1 MKPNRIAV
9 LAAAATLAAC
19 VNPELSF
26 KPGVTAGTEV
36 IQRMGPA
43 HHVWPEPDGGATWEY
58 VYGPSGTYMIGVDRA
73 GVVTRIE
80 QVLSEKYFSRVRS
93 GMKPEEVRR
102 AMGPPFRVLE
112 FTRVRETIWDYRYRD
127 AWNYPS
133 VFSVIFDETGVVKTT
148 VNQREFYGA
157 PTPSN

>member
-43 HHVWPEPDGGATWEY
+43 HHVWPEPDGGATWED
-58 VYGPSGTYMIGVDRA
+58 VYGPSGTYMTGVDRA

-102 AMGPPFRVLE
+102 RAMGRPSASWNSPGSARRSG
-112 FTRVRETIWDYRYRD
+112 TTATGTPGTIRRSS
-127 AWNYPS
+127 A
-133 VFSVIFDETGVVKTT
+133 
-148 VNQREFYGA
+148 
-157 PTPSN
+157 